1 MSTNETTG
9 EWGEEYIAR
18 SNQDIADLKRYEQMV
33 KELRAVYHPTDGPIY
48 LLRRDEVE
56 DIVERNAPR

>member
-1 MSTNETTG
+1 MSTNETPE
-9 EWGEEYIAR
+9 EWGEKYIAR
-18 SNQDIADLKRYEQMV
+18 SHQDVADLKRYERMV
-33 KELRAVYHPTDGPIY
+33 KELREVLRPGEHPVY